1 MKWASTHINWITDP
15 RHVVLK
21 QISRK
26 PANDPE
32 NQDDQRNTVLVK
44 SDRISESFD
53 WERAESIDFLVPRAM
68 SLLGGGQQFLWR
80 IEFGH
85 QSVNG
90 SIFRGIDR

>member
-1 MKWASTHINWITDP
+1 MKWASAHVNRIADH

-21 QISRK
+21 KISRK

-44 SDRISESFD
+44 SDRIGESFD
-53 WERAESIDFLVPRAM
+53 RERAEGIDLLIARAI
-68 SLLGGGQQFLWR
+68 SLLGGSHEFLRR
-80 IEFGH
+80 IEFRH

-90 SIFRGIDR
+90 SVIRGINR